1 MEVTDTIAIISSLYP
16 ILIGLTTLIFILSKI
31 WVDVEFL
38 KDQVRQLFMFH
49 NKDKDK
55 EKKKG

>member
-1 MEVTDTIAIISSLYP
+1 MEVRDSIEIISSLYP

-49 NKDKDK
+49 NKDK
-55 EKKKG
+55 EKKKR

>member
-1 MEVTDTIAIISSLYP
+1 MEVRDTIEIISSLYP

-49 NKDKDK
+49 NKDK
-55 EKKKG
+55 EKKKR

>member
-1 MEVTDTIAIISSLYP
+1 MEVKDSIEIISSLYP

-49 NKDKDK
+49 NKDK
-55 EKKKG
+55 EKKKR

>member
-1 MEVTDTIAIISSLYP
+1 MEVRDTIEIISSLYP

-49 NKDKDK
+49 NKDKE
-55 EKKKG
+55 EKKG

>member
-1 MEVTDTIAIISSLYP
+1 MEVRDSIEIISSLYP

-49 NKDKDK
+49 NKDK
-55 EKKKG
+55 EKKK